1 MSFEKKGAFVK
12 TKSQRLAHLLV
23 ESGALAARDVENGE
37 EPFVYNSG
45 SCGPLYLD
53 IKGRV
58 GFDRVFDAMTR
69 ALAEIIESRGVSFD
83 AIAGLM
89 TGGAI
94 PAFRLKQILSSRQR
108 RAIPFLYVRAEGDPV
123 PQREAIV
130 GMRGNP
136 ALSSHMRV
144 LLVDEVVNAAGTTAR
159 GTLLLRH
166 AGFRVSD
173 VAAVAHYENS
183 AGNERLKQIGLRIHA
198 VFTVR
203 EIVDAALAEKM
214 LTPRLA
220 AQCHDFLANPIGW
233 SQRHLPASSGNG

>member
-1 MSFEKKGAFVK
+1 MKA
-12 TKSQRLAHLLV
+12 KSQRLAHLLV
-23 ESGALAARDVENGE
+23 ASGALAVRDVEHGE

-45 SCGPLYLD
+45 LCGPLYLD

-58 GFDRVFDAMTR
+58 GFDRVFEAMVR
-69 ALAEIIESRGVSFD
+69 ALADLLDAREVQFD

-94 PAFRLKQILSSRQR
+94 PAFRLKQLLRRRQR
-108 RAIPFLYVRAEGDPV
+108 RAIPFLYVRAEGDLV
-123 PQREAIV
+123 PQRETVV
-130 GMRGNP
+130 GMQGNP
-136 ALSSHMRV
+136 ALSPHMRI

-173 VAAVAHYENS
+173 VAAIVNYENG
-183 AGNERLKQIGLRIHA
+183 AGTGQLRQTGLRIHA
-198 VFTVR
+198 VLAAR
-203 EIVDAALAEKM
+203 EVVDAALVQKT

-220 AQCHDFLANPIGW
+220 AQCYDFLADPAGW
-233 SQRHLPASSGNG
+233 SQRHLSASFENG